1 MAEEKD
7 ERYARNILIAAA
19 VGGFLLPLAG
29 VIGSIIFYV
38 RKQEREAWIVLGCSI
53 VGIVSYTVLISAGG
67 GP

>member
-1 MAEEKD
+1 MAEGDD
-7 ERYARNILIAAA
+7 EIRNRNIMIAAA

-53 VGIVSYTVLISAGG
+53 VGIVSYTAVISASG
-67 GP
+67 